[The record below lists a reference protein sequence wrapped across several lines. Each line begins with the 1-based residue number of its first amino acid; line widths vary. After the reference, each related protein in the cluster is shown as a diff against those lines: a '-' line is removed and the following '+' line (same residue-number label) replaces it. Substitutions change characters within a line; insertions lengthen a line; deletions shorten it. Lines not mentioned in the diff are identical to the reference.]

1 MHAPYEAQYRV
12 IGGSGAGSGGSFTL
26 DAAVVCDAPLAAA
39 VSEALLSA
47 MAAEPADADAADAD
61 AADADAAAAVVAVG
75 ALAAFIAAVLV
86 AVVTAGPL
94 AAGATAAAGMLAPG
108 GLAEKE
114 LGGRGGRDGAP
125 VAEVLVALG
134 WRGGSCDSCAMLTL
148 VSRFAVA

>member
-61 AADADAAAAVVAVG
+61 AAAAVVAVG

-94 AAGATAAAGMLAPG
+94 AAGAVAAAGMLAPG
-108 GLAEKE
+108 GLAEKL
-114 LGGRGGRDGAP
+114 LGGRGGRDETP

-148 VSRFAVA
+148 VSLFAVA

>member
-26 DAAVVCDAPLAAA
+26 DAAVVCAAPLAA
-39 VSEALLSA
+39 VSEAPLSA
-47 MAAEPADADAADAD
+47 MGAEPADADAADA
-61 AADADAAAAVVAVG
+61 AAAVAAG
-75 ALAAFIAAVLV
+75 ALAAFVAAALV
-86 AVVTAGPL
+86 AVFTAGPL
-94 AAGATAAAGMLAPG
+94 AAGAVAAAGMLAPG
-108 GLAEKE
+108 GLAEKL
-114 LGGRGGRDGAP
+114 LGGRGGRDETP

>member
-26 DAAVVCDAPLAAA
+26 DAAVVCAAPLAA
-39 VSEALLSA
+39 VSEAPLSA
-47 MAAEPADADAADAD
+47 MGAEPADADAA
-61 AADADAAAAVVAVG
+61 AAVAAG
-75 ALAAFIAAVLV
+75 ALAAFVAAALV
-86 AVVTAGPL
+86 AVFTAGPL
-94 AAGATAAAGMLAPG
+94 AAGAVAAAGMLAPG
-108 GLAEKE
+108 GLAEKL
-114 LGGRGGRDGAP
+114 LGGRGGRDETP